1 MNVTKEDIKNIKPG
15 AIEPFLCE
23 DADKMHSGVSQISQ
37 IKRSKMPDGVV
48 DYESQKFFGKN
59 ILLIH
64 AMREGDKKV
73 LNL

>member
-1 MNVTKEDIKNIKPG
+1 MNVTKEDIKDIKPG

-23 DADKMHSGVSQISQ
+23 NADKTHSGVSQVSQ
-37 IKRSKMPDGVV
+37 VKRSGMPDGVV
-48 DYESQKFFGKN
+48 DYECRKFFGKN

-73 LNL
+73 LNF